1 MKIISRGA
9 EAILY
14 DVGDKI
20 KKERIS
26 KTYRLPQI
34 DITLRKTRARK
45 ELNNMTRLAAIG
57 VNVPHITQDGDFGL
71 RIDKIKGITL
81 QKLIKTNDQNLNVL
95 FQMLGE
101 QIKKIHDFDIIHGD
115 LAPTNMVINNMQ
127 PFLIDF
133 GLSYLSKSIEDK
145 ATDIV
150 LFLKLLR
157 SLHTNENL
165 ISAFFK
171 GYLPNKLFLDK
182 IEQIKK
188 RARYL

>member
-71 RIDKIKGITL
+71 CIDKIKGITL

-101 QIKKIHDFDIIHGD
+101 QIKKN
-115 LAPTNMVINNMQ
+115 T
-127 PFLIDF
+127 
-133 GLSYLSKSIEDK
+133 
-145 ATDIV
+145 
-150 LFLKLLR
+150 
-157 SLHTNENL
+157 
-165 ISAFFK
+165 
-171 GYLPNKLFLDK
+171 
-182 IEQIKK
+182 
-188 RARYL
+188 